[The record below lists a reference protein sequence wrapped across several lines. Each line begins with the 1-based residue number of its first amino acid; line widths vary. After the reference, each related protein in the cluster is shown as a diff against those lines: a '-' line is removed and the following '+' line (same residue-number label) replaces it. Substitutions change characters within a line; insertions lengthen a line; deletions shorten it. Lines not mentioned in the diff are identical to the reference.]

1 MALTEEEQQAV
12 LIKVRDIL
20 STIHTRDA
28 VRSELESLGF
38 EVRAE
43 HGDVVSMENA
53 PAEIFVHISMNDRD
67 EIVDSHVV
75 TFEEIDLKP
84 RGG

>member
-1 MALTEEEQQAV
+1 MAVTEEEQQAV
-12 LIKVRDIL
+12 LAKVRDIL

-67 EIVDSHVV
+67 EIVDSYAV
-75 TFEEIDLKP
+75 TFEEIDLRP

>member
-1 MALTEEEQQAV
+1 MAVTEEEQQAV
-12 LIKVRDIL
+12 LAKVRDIL

-43 HGDVVSMENA
+43 HGDVVSMENT
-53 PAEIFVHISMNDRD
+53 PAEIFVHMSMNDRD

>member
-1 MALTEEEQQAV
+1 MAVTEEEQQAV
-12 LIKVRDIL
+12 LTKVRDIL

-53 PAEIFVHISMNDRD
+53 PAEIFVHMSMNDRD

>member
-1 MALTEEEQQAV
+1 MAVTEEEQQAV
-12 LIKVRDIL
+12 LTKVRDIL

-28 VRSELESLGF
+28 ARSELESLGF
-38 EVRAE
+38 VVRAE

-53 PAEIFVHISMNDRD
+53 PAEIFVHMSMNDRD

-75 TFEEIDLKP
+75 TFAEIDLKP

>member
-1 MALTEEEQQAV
+1 MAVTEEEQQTV
-12 LIKVRDIL
+12 LTKVRDIL

-67 EIVDSHVV
+67 EIVDSHAV
-75 TFEEIDLKP
+75 TFEEIDLRP
-84 RGG
+84 RGV